1 MIPYLETQTYLIWM
15 GPKNSKIKQ
24 STLLDTSIFKMQ
36 DDNRAMFGSA
46 SLNKNVSRIR
56 ERERDS
62 AYPHKA
68 VKVLFKRR

>member
-1 MIPYLETQTYLIWM
+1 MD
-15 GPKNSKIKQ
+15 GNKNSKIKQ
-24 STLLDTSIFKMQ
+24 SSTLLDTSIFKMQ

>member
-15 GPKNSKIKQ
+15 GPKNSKFEQ

-36 DDNRAMFGSA
+36 DDHRAMFGSA

-56 ERERDS
+56 ERDS